1 MFFGWRVVAGSF
13 VAMMLVLGFFTYTF
27 TLFVTP
33 LREEFGVGLEAVMYS
48 LTLGTL
54 LGLVVSPLSG
64 ILIDRVPIRALMTA
78 GCLLVALGFWAMSR
92 SSSIGMFNLIF
103 ALTFSIGNGIAGTMP
118 GSAVVSRWFIRSRGR
133 AMGITT
139 IGTSVGGMTL
149 PGLATWWMAESGWR
163 GTLENFALV
172 ALFVV
177 TPWVWFNIRSRPSDL
192 GLLPDGV
199 KEDPDAP
206 AAPVETGEAP
216 GMLEI
221 VRRKEFWLI
230 GLSVGF
236 LIAAFSATLANLSP
250 YAVELGA
257 SKAQASTLITL
268 LAITGLIG
276 KLIFGAAADRFSLK
290 WGLWASQSLVGVALV
305 LMIIQPPYPLLV
317 FAALCLGFATGGLL
331 PVWNS
336 MMALVF
342 GVNSF
347 GRAMGIMGPLI
358 TLFVMPAYVLVGR
371 LHDLQGDYTGSLS
384 VFLLLI
390 VLGIALLAPVTLP
403 DGDTD
408 QAA

>member
-1 MFFGWRVVAGSF
+1 MFYGWRVVAGSF

-33 LREEFGVGLEAVMYS
+33 LREEFGVGLEPVMYS

-54 LGLVVSPLSG
+54 LGLLVSPLSG
-64 ILIDRVPIRALMTA
+64 ILIDRLSVRALMTA
-78 GCLLVALGFWAMSR
+78 GCLLVALGFWAMSHAT
-92 SSSIGMFNLIF
+92 SIGMFNLIF

-149 PGLATWWMAESGWR
+149 PALASWWMAESGWR

-172 ALFVV
+172 AAFIV
-177 TPWVWFNIRSRPSDL
+177 TPWIWLNIRDRPADL
-192 GLLPDGV
+192 GLRPDGAA
-199 KEDPDAP
+199 EDPDLP
-206 AAPVETGEAP
+206 AAVPPASAP
-216 GMLEI
+216 GMAAI
-221 VRRKEFWLI
+221 VRRREFWLI

-257 SKAQASTLITL
+257 SKAKASMLITL

-290 WGLWASQSLVGVALV
+290 WGLWASQALVGIALL
-305 LMIIQPPYPLLV
+305 LMVIQPP
-317 FAALCLGFATGGLL
+317 FAVVAAAAMCLGFATGGLL

-342 GVNSF
+342 GVDSF

-371 LHDLQGDYTGSLS
+371 LHDLQGNYTGSLL
-384 VFLLLI
+384 VFLVLI
-390 VLGIALLAPVTLP
+390 VLAILLLAPVTLP
-403 DGDTD
+403 DGE
-408 QAA
+408 AG